1 MTAIVNATLVMP
13 DHLIPDGVLLI
24 EDGRIAAL
32 GDKRKVSLPEGC
44 RILDAKGL
52 YVGPGLVDIHAHA
65 GGGFRFTEDPAAAAR
80 AHLAQGTTSVL
91 ATTATSSTVPVYLEG
106 IGRIREAMATPEGAS
121 IAGIYM
127 EGPYINPNYGSSR
140 HTTPWAG
147 RGVLPEDYE
156 PLLEA
161 GKDLIRVWA
170 LAPELEGIGDF
181 VRAAKADNP
190 EVRFTVAHSEA
201 TPGQI
206 EKLIPYGLCIG
217 THHTNATGTLPHRN
231 GVRSVS
237 VDEAVRYSDAIYAEL
252 ISDSMGVHV
261 DPYMQ
266 RLIRRLKGPDRLI
279 LISDQTAHPAS
290 NPPGFEDVTDLN
302 FTPMPDGGVDISGSR
317 LTLDAACRNMMV
329 HTGASIVDVFR
340 YASRNPAR
348 AVGLT
353 DRGEL
358 REGLRADLVICDHR
372 MNIQSVI
379 LKGEIQT

>member
-1 MTAIVNATLVMP
+1 MTAIINATLVMP
-13 DHLIPDGVLLI
+13 DHLIPDGVLLM
-24 EDGRIAAL
+24 EDGYIRAF
-32 GDKRKVSLPEGC
+32 GEKRKVPVPAGC
-44 RILDAKGL
+44 EILDAKGL

-65 GGGFRFTEDPAAAAR
+65 GGGFRFTQEPAAAAL

-91 ATTATSSTVPVYLEG
+91 ATPATASPVPVYLEG
-106 IGRIREAMATPEGAS
+106 IGRIRTAMATPEGTN

-140 HTTPWAG
+140 HENPWAD

-161 GKDLIRVWA
+161 GRDLIRVWA
-170 LAPELEGIGDF
+170 LAPEREGIENF
-181 VRAAKADNP
+181 VRAAKEANP
-190 EVRFTVAHSEA
+190 NVHFAVAHSEA
-201 TPGQI
+201 TPQQI

-237 VDEAVRYSDAIYAEL
+237 VDETVNYNNAIYGEL

-266 RLIRRLKGPDRLI
+266 RLVRRLKGPDKLI

-290 NPPGFEDVTDLN
+290 NPPGFENVTDLN

-317 LTLDAACRNMMV
+317 LTLNAACRNLMI

-340 YASRNPAR
+340 YAARNPAR

-353 DRGEL
+353 DRGQI
-358 REGLRADLVICDHR
+358 REGLRADLVICDHLLN
-372 MNIQSVI
+372 MQSVI
-379 LKGEIQT
+379 LKGEIKV